1 MTIDYNKLYTLD
13 TEIAEKQNLIDIELE
28 DRPFDPQPGD
38 IFLFEDVDVMGLQWV
53 VLETD
58 DDLILTVPADDNPM
72 VGGFDLQ
79 LPDESLSSPLILRCK
94 HNLLIP
100 QYKFN
105 VDLRVGV
112 VESEY
117 CFQAL
122 DIISNLSDDLKN
134 EIDDDIYYQE
144 WMEEITKLMLCI
156 KHKSP
161 PIP

>member
-1 MTIDYNKLYTLD
+1 VTIDYNKLYTLD
-13 TEIAEKQNLIDIELE
+13 AEIAEKQNLIDIELE

-53 VLETD
+53 VLNTD

-72 VGGFDLQ
+72 LGGFDLQ
-79 LPDESLSSPLILRCK
+79 LPDEALSSPLNLRCK
-94 HNLLIP
+94 YHVLIP
-100 QYKFN
+100 KDKFN

-112 VESEY
+112 VEPEY
-117 CFQAL
+117 CLQAL

-144 WMEEITKLMLCI
+144 WMEEIGRAMF
-156 KHKSP
+156 
-161 PIP
+161 